1 MTALCSAM
9 FSSADPSAPARPFIS
24 FASSLRADRLESMS
38 SSFSRS
44 TIDVC
49 QLPPPPL
56 AAAFLVRTSPTSTAA
71 AAAAGEAPD
80 PAELADVD
88 EGAADVDEG
97 EAAAGEPVVADA

>member
-9 FSSADPSAPARPFIS
+9 FSSADPSAPARTFIS

-71 AAAAGEAPD
+71 AAGEAPD

-97 EAAAGEPVVADA
+97 EAAAGEPV